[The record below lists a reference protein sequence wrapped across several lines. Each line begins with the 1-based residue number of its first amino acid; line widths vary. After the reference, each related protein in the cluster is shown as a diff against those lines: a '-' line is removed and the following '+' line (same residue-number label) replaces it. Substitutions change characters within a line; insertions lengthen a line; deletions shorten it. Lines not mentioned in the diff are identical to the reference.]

1 MQNPAVNLTVF
12 FVSDHTGVTAE
23 ALGKSLLSQFSGL
36 ACKTLTVPF
45 IDTPEKT
52 RELAMRVRAAMP
64 AMIISTLTNDD
75 TRTALKECDAPV
87 FDVFEAFSAPIAAMI
102 GVPAVASHGQTH
114 GMSNSYDLRMEA
126 VNFALALDDGLHP
139 EKLQEADLI
148 LVGVSRAGKTPV
160 ALYLA
165 MQHSMKAANYPLTP
179 DDLTGTELPEPLL
192 PHLSKLRALTL
203 SPERLASIRQARYPG
218 SRYAGLDTCREE
230 LAAAEKLFLQYG
242 IPVMDS
248 TRMSVEEIAA
258 RLRNL

>member
-1 MQNPAVNLTVF
+1 MQNMTENLTVF

-23 ALGKSLLSQFSGL
+23 AVGKSLLSQFSGL
-36 ACKTLTVPF
+36 ICKTLTVPF
-45 IDTPEKT
+45 IDTPEKA
-52 RELAMRVRAAMP
+52 RDLAIRVRAAIP
-64 AMIISTLTNDD
+64 AMVISTLTNEPI
-75 TRTALKECDAPV
+75 RAALKECDVPV
-87 FDVFEAFSAPIAAMI
+87 FDVFDAFSAPIATFLGLSPM
-102 GVPAVASHGQTH
+102 ASPGQTH
-114 GMSNSYDLRMEA
+114 GMGNSYDQRMEA

-179 DDLTGTELPEPLL
+179 DDLSGTELPEPLR
-192 PHLSKLRALTL
+192 PHLPKLRALTL
-203 SPERLASIRQARYPG
+203 SPERLSSIRQARYPG

-230 LAAAEKLFLQYG
+230 LAAAEKLFLRHG

-258 RLRNL
+258 HLRTL